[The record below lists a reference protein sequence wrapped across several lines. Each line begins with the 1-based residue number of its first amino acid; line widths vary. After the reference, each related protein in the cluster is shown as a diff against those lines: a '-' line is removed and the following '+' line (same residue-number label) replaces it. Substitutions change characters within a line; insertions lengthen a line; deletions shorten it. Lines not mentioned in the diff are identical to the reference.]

1 MWDPENHLI
10 KFITECDFTDP
21 SYHLPHFYT
30 LFSLWADEEDRPF
43 WAAAARASR
52 AFLHKVCHP
61 VTGLCAEYSLYDGT
75 PHNRSDRDQRHDL
88 YYSDAYRTIA
98 NMALDYAWFRADP
111 WQAENAERLQ
121 KFFCDTLHGRT
132 NGIWEIDGTPLPG
145 EALHPV
151 AITATNAKASLAAGG
166 PNAEAC
172 VHRFWNTPLR
182 EGPRRYYDNCL
193 YFFALLALSG
203 QYRIWPL

>member
-1 MWDPENHLI
+1 MP
-10 KFITECDFTDP
+10 P
-21 SYHLPHFYT
+21 
-30 LFSLWADEEDRPF
+30 
-43 WAAAARASR
+43 
-52 AFLHKVCHP
+52 
-61 VTGLCAEYSLYDGT
+61 GLCAEYSLYDGT

-151 AITATNAKASLAAGG
+151 AITATNAQASLAAGG

-172 VHRFWNTPLR
+172 VRRFWNTPLR